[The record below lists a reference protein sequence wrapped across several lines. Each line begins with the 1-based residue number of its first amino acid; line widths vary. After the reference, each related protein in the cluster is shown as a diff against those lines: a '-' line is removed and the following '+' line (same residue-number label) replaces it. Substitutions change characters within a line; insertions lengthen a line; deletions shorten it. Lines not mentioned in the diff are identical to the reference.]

1 VSRADEPGGLL
12 LLAVSLR
19 RLSGARSL
27 SEPDRFVREL
37 FPSRFSWPHALKEKS
52 VASGC
57 PPPQPESASMYRTA

>member
-12 LLAVSLR
+12 LRAVSLR

-37 FPSRFSWPHALKEKS
+37 FPSAVLDLIRWRRCQWPPAAHHHSPSRPRCTVPL
-52 VASGC
+52 
-57 PPPQPESASMYRTA
+57 